1 MWFTFGKQKIWK
13 CNTATYGSD
22 DWKTD
27 HSTERAVR
35 YEPTAG
41 GDCPEDSGQEPWNTQ
56 TAHVKPTTCLSRKA
70 HTPGRNGTTQ
80 VEKYHTLLC

>member
-1 MWFTFGKQKIWK
+1 MTDFSDSLRKLHKSVIYIWKTKIWK

-41 GDCPEDSGQEPWNTQ
+41 GDRPEDSGQEP
-56 TAHVKPTTCLSRKA
+56 
-70 HTPGRNGTTQ
+70 
-80 VEKYHTLLC
+80 

>member
-1 MWFTFGKQKIWK
+1 MTDFCDSLRKLQKSVIYIWKTKIWK

-27 HSTERAVR
+27 HSTERAVC

-41 GDCPEDSGQEPWNTQ
+41 GDCPEDSGQEP
-56 TAHVKPTTCLSRKA
+56 
-70 HTPGRNGTTQ
+70 
-80 VEKYHTLLC
+80 